1 MALGK
6 VIQRIEIEMS
16 GGTKQYMVSAKQ
28 GDRATRYVETVLLN
42 HGEPY
47 TIPAGSSVTAF
58 IRKPDRHRVYT
69 PCEFTDNVVM
79 VELDSQALAAAG
91 TALCEVEVKSSDLMQ
106 VVTSVTFEI
115 EIEAKV
121 KDEDAI
127 VSGDELSIFDK
138 TMKQYADQETKRVN
152 AEEARAQAETGR
164 VKAEEARVQAETGRV
179 KAEEARVQAETGRV
193 KAEEARVQ
201 AETGRVN
208 AEKGRVSAESDRVTA
223 EQERQKQAQEVLDKA
238 NEAVKIAGQI
248 NEASYMLDKDANI
261 KYAYAIYT
269 ERGIPH
275 LVLTLI
281 NE

>member
-28 GDRATRYVETVLLN
+28 GDRATRYVETILLD

-47 TIPAGSSVTAF
+47 TIPTGSSVTAF

-138 TMKQYADQETKRVN
+138 TMKQYADQETKRV
-152 AEEARAQAETGR
+152 
-164 VKAEEARVQAETGRV
+164 KAEEARVQAETDRV
-179 KAEEARVQAETGRV
+179 KVEEARAQAEAGRT

-208 AEKGRVSAESDRVTA
+208 AEKSSRKRSRRSRTGKTETGKRSS
-223 EQERQKQAQEVLDKA
+223 
-238 NEAVKIAGQI
+238 GQG
-248 NEASYMLDKDANI
+248 K
-261 KYAYAIYT
+261 
-269 ERGIPH
+269 
-275 LVLTLI
+275 
-281 NE
+281 

>member
-164 VKAEEARVQAETGRV
+164 VKAEEARVQAE
-179 KAEEARVQAETGRV
+179 EARA
-193 KAEEARVQ
+193 Q

-208 AEKGRVSAESDRVTA
+208 AEKSRVSAESDRVTA
-223 EQERQKQAQEVLDKA
+223 EQERQKQANEVLDKA

-248 NEASYMLDKDANI
+248 NEASYMLDKDENI

-275 LVLTLI
+275 LALTPI

>member
-28 GDRATRYVETVLLN
+28 GDRATRYVETILLD

-47 TIPAGSSVTAF
+47 TIPTGSSVTAF

-79 VELDSQALAAAG
+79 VKLDSQALAAAG

-138 TMKQYADQETKRVN
+138 TMKQYADQETKRVK
-152 AEEARAQAETGR
+152 AEEARAQAEAGR
-164 VKAEEARVQAETGRV
+164 T
-179 KAEEARVQAETGRV
+179 

-208 AEKGRVSAESDRVTA
+208 AEKSRVSAENDRVAA
-223 EQERQKQAQEVLDKA
+223 EQERQKQAKEVLDKA

-248 NEASYMLDKDANI
+248 NEASYMLDQDANI

-275 LVLTLI
+275 LALTPI
-281 NE
+281 KE

>member
-28 GDRATRYVETVLLN
+28 GDRATRYVETVLLD

-69 PCEFTDNVVM
+69 PCEFKDNVVM

-152 AEEARAQAETGR
+152 AEETRAKAEAGR

-193 KAEEARVQ
+193 KAEEARAQ

-208 AEKGRVSAESDRVTA
+208 AEKSRVSAESDRVTA
-223 EQERQKQAQEVLDKA
+223 EQERQKQANEVLDKA

-275 LVLTLI
+275 LALTPI

>member
-28 GDRATRYVETVLLN
+28 GDRATRYVETILLD

-47 TIPAGSSVTAF
+47 TIPTGSSVTAF

-138 TMKQYADQETKRVN
+138 TMEQYADQETK
-152 AEEARAQAETGR
+152 R
-164 VKAEEARVQAETGRV
+164 VKAEEARVQAETDRV
-179 KAEEARVQAETGRV
+179 KVEEARAQAEAGRT

-208 AEKGRVSAESDRVTA
+208 AEKSRVSAENDRVAA
-223 EQERQKQAQEVLDKA
+223 EQERQKQAKEVLDKA

-248 NEASYMLDKDANI
+248 NEASYMLDQDANI

-275 LVLTLI
+275 LALTPI
-281 NE
+281 KE

>member
-1 MALGK
+1 
-6 VIQRIEIEMS
+6 
-16 GGTKQYMVSAKQ
+16 MVSAKQ

-152 AEEARAQAETGR
+152 AEEARVKAETG
-164 VKAEEARVQAETGRV
+164 
-179 KAEEARVQAETGRV
+179 
-193 KAEEARVQ
+193 
-201 AETGRVN
+201 
-208 AEKGRVSAESDRVTA
+208 RVTA
-223 EQERQKQAQEVLDKA
+223 EQERQKQANEVLDKA

-248 NEASYMLDKDANI
+248 NEASYMLDKDENI

-275 LVLTLI
+275 LALTPI

>member
-1 MALGK
+1 MTLEK

-28 GDRATRYVETVLLN
+28 GDRATRYVETVLLD

-152 AEEARAQAETGR
+152 AEAGR
-164 VKAEEARVQAETGRV
+164 VD
-179 KAEEARVQAETGRV
+179 AEEARVQAETGRV

>member
-28 GDRATRYVETVLLN
+28 GDRATRYVETVLQN
-42 HGEPY
+42 HGKPY

-179 KAEEARVQAETGRV
+179 KAEEARVQEETGRV

-208 AEKGRVSAESDRVTA
+208 AEKSRVSAESDRVTA
-223 EQERQKQAQEVLDKA
+223 EQERQKQANEVLDKA

-248 NEASYMLDKDANI
+248 NEASYMLDKDENI

-275 LVLTLI
+275 LALTLI
-281 NE
+281 KE

>member
-1 MALGK
+1 MTLEK

-28 GDRATRYVETVLLN
+28 GDRATRYVETVLLD

-127 VSGDELSIFDK
+127 VSGQS
-138 TMKQYADQETKRVN
+138 A
-152 AEEARAQAETGR
+152 GR
-164 VKAEEARVQAETGRV
+164 NRSR
-179 KAEEARVQAETGRV
+179 
-193 KAEEARVQ
+193 
-201 AETGRVN
+201 
-208 AEKGRVSAESDRVTA
+208 KGRGSQSAGRNRSC
-223 EQERQKQAQEVLDKA
+223 
-238 NEAVKIAGQI
+238 
-248 NEASYMLDKDANI
+248 
-261 KYAYAIYT
+261 
-269 ERGIPH
+269 ERGKRQSVSGKRSRH
-275 LVLTLI
+275 SRTGKT
-281 NE
+281 EAGARSSGQGE

>member
-1 MALGK
+1 VALGK

-42 HGEPY
+42 HGKPY

-69 PCEFTDNVVM
+69 PCEFADNVVM

-138 TMKQYADQETKRVN
+138 TMKQYADQETKRV
-152 AEEARAQAETGR
+152 
-164 VKAEEARVQAETGRV
+164 

-208 AEKGRVSAESDRVTA
+208 AEKSRVSAESDRVTA
-223 EQERQKQAQEVLDKA
+223 EQERQKQANEVLDKA

-248 NEASYMLDKDANI
+248 NEASYMLDKDENI

-275 LVLTLI
+275 LALTPI
-281 NE
+281 KE

>member
-152 AEEARAQAETGR
+152 AEEARVQAETGR

-193 KAEEARVQ
+193 KAEEARAQ

-208 AEKGRVSAESDRVTA
+208 AEKSRVSAESDRVTA
-223 EQERQKQAQEVLDKA
+223 EQERQKQANEVLDKA

-248 NEASYMLDKDANI
+248 NEASYMLDKDENI

-275 LVLTLI
+275 LALTPI

>member
-138 TMKQYADQETKRVN
+138 TMKQYADQETKRVK
-152 AEEARAQAETGR
+152 AEEARVQAETGR
-164 VKAEEARVQAETGRV
+164 AKAEEARVQAETGRV
-179 KAEEARVQAETGRV
+179 KAEEARVQA
-193 KAEEARVQ
+193 
-201 AETGRVN
+201 
-208 AEKGRVSAESDRVTA
+208 DRVTA
-223 EQERQKQAQEVLDKA
+223 EQERQKQANEALDKA

-248 NEASYMLDKDANI
+248 NEASYMLDKDENI

-275 LVLTLI
+275 LALTPI

>member
-1 MALGK
+1 M
-6 VIQRIEIEMS
+6 
-16 GGTKQYMVSAKQ
+16 
-28 GDRATRYVETVLLN
+28 
-42 HGEPY
+42 
-47 TIPAGSSVTAF
+47 
-58 IRKPDRHRVYT
+58 
-69 PCEFTDNVVM
+69 
-79 VELDSQALAAAG
+79 
-91 TALCEVEVKSSDLMQ
+91 CEVEVKSSDLMQ
-106 VVTSVTFEI
+106 VATSVTFEI

-152 AEEARAQAETGR
+152 AEEARA
-164 VKAEEARVQAETGRV
+164 KAEA
-179 KAEEARVQAETGRV
+179 GRV

-208 AEKGRVSAESDRVTA
+208 AEEARVQAETGRVNEEKGRVSAESDRVTA
-223 EQERQKQAQEVLDKA
+223 EQERQKQAKEVLDKA

-275 LVLTLI
+275 LALTPI

>member
-28 GDRATRYVETVLLN
+28 GDRATRYVETILLD

-47 TIPAGSSVTAF
+47 TIPTGSSVTAF
-58 IRKPDRHRVYT
+58 IRKPDKHRVYT

-127 VSGDELSIFDK
+127 VSGDELSNFDK
-138 TMKQYADQETKRVN
+138 TMKQYADQETKRV
-152 AEEARAQAETGR
+152 
-164 VKAEEARVQAETGRV
+164 KAEEARVQAETDRV
-179 KAEEARVQAETGRV
+179 KVEEARAQAEAGRT

-208 AEKGRVSAESDRVTA
+208 AEKSRVSAENDRVAA
-223 EQERQKQAQEVLDKA
+223 EQERQKQAKEVLDKA

-248 NEASYMLDKDANI
+248 NEASYMLDQDANI

-275 LVLTLI
+275 LALTPI
-281 NE
+281 KE

>member
-28 GDRATRYVETVLLN
+28 GDRATRYVETVLLD

-152 AEEARAQAETGR
+152 AEEARAKAEAGR
-164 VKAEEARVQAETGRV
+164 VDAEEDRVQAETGRV

-193 KAEEARVQ
+193 KAEEARAQ

-208 AEKGRVSAESDRVTA
+208 AEKSRVSAESDRVTA
-223 EQERQKQAQEVLDKA
+223 EQERQKQANEVLDKA

-248 NEASYMLDKDANI
+248 NEASYMLDKDENI

-275 LVLTLI
+275 LALTPI

>member
-47 TIPAGSSVTAF
+47 TIPAGSGVTAF

-138 TMKQYADQETKRVN
+138 TMKQYADQETKRVK
-152 AEEARAQAETGR
+152 AEEARVQAETGR
-164 VKAEEARVQAETGRV
+164 AKAEEARVQAETGRV

-193 KAEEARVQ
+193 KAEKARAQ

-208 AEKGRVSAESDRVTA
+208 AEKSRVSAESDRVTA
-223 EQERQKQAQEVLDKA
+223 EQERQKQANEVLDKA

-248 NEASYMLDKDANI
+248 NEASYMLDKDENI

-275 LVLTLI
+275 LALTPI